1 MSNFPTADVTERI
14 IEGLIRTKTN
24 EEFVKQAAQILSIEK
39 MKADSN
45 NERYY

>member
-14 IEGLIRTKTN
+14 IDGLIRTKTN
-24 EEFVKQAAQILSIEK
+24 EEFIKQAAQILSIEK
-39 MKADSN
+39 MKADL